1 MKILCTKT
9 SALICASLTVV
20 LGVGST
26 YASVLEEVVV
36 TAQKREQNLQDV
48 GISVT
53 AISGDQMRALNLDN
67 TQEISQQIPGLQMQ
81 TFTPA
86 LTIFNLRG
94 ISQNNFQD
102 NLEAP
107 IAVYVDDVY
116 IGSMNAVGSQ
126 MFDMERTEVLR
137 GPQGTLFGRNATGG
151 LIHFVTKKASD
162 EEFNGFIQAEVSE
175 YDSYSIE
182 AAAGGAISDSVR
194 GRLAGRW
201 EQSDGYLEP
210 GPIAPDALGPGS
222 PEIGGD
228 GSASIGA
235 DGYALRGTLQID
247 ASESTVIDLTASYS
261 EDNDAPVGQWV
272 VYLTGLDSNG
282 LGLEVDSANPVTG
295 DVHKHAGDDFSI
307 GGVDTG
313 LDREMT
319 SLTGRISSELSNGME
334 FTSITNWFDMEK
346 SHRENGGGGVIP
358 FPFLTEAD
366 YTQWSQEFRLS
377 GEDDNTRWQVGA
389 YYLDMDLSARSAVGG
404 PLITGSTLGIID
416 GFTELES
423 TNWSVFG
430 QIEYDLNDA
439 FTLIG
444 GYRWSQDDKEIEF
457 QNIATSG
464 LMGVPDGTVLFD
476 LETVAVGQYADVP
489 GIDYGDYAAR
499 LQLNWQVNDET
510 LAFLSY
516 NRGIKGGN
524 WSPGADVNIENFKHK
539 EETLHSY
546 ELGLKT
552 SLAEGK
558 ARLNTTIFYYD
569 YEDYQAFSLLNLI
582 PQVTNSDA
590 TSVGGEIEL
599 TLLPTVNW
607 DIMLG
612 VSFIDSEIEASP
624 GASPGSVIEDAEF
637 PSAPGFSF
645 NYLVRYNWD
654 VMSGNMAVQLDGVYN
669 DDQYLEGHNGGS
681 SLVEAYNTTNAS
693 INYTTGDGYWNTKI
707 WVKNIT
713 DEEYAIYSLDVGGF
727 VIQQYAPP
735 RWYGA
740 TVSYNW

>member
-1 MKILCTKT
+1 
-9 SALICASLTVV
+9 
-20 LGVGST
+20 
-26 YASVLEEVVV
+26 
-36 TAQKREQNLQDV
+36 
-48 GISVT
+48 
-53 AISGDQMRALNLDN
+53 
-67 TQEISQQIPGLQMQ
+67 
-81 TFTPA
+81 
-86 LTIFNLRG
+86 
-94 ISQNNFQD
+94 
-102 NLEAP
+102 
-107 IAVYVDDVY
+107 
-116 IGSMNAVGSQ
+116 
-126 MFDMERTEVLR
+126 
-137 GPQGTLFGRNATGG
+137 
-151 LIHFVTKKASD
+151 
-162 EEFNGFIQAEVSE
+162 
-175 YDSYSIE
+175 
-182 AAAGGAISDSVR
+182 
-194 GRLAGRW
+194 
-201 EQSDGYLEP
+201 
-210 GPIAPDALGPGS
+210 
-222 PEIGGD
+222 
-228 GSASIGA
+228 
-235 DGYALRGTLQID
+235 
-247 ASESTVIDLTASYS
+247 
-261 EDNDAPVGQWV
+261 
-272 VYLTGLDSNG
+272 
-282 LGLEVDSANPVTG
+282 
-295 DVHKHAGDDFSI
+295 
-307 GGVDTG
+307 
-313 LDREMT
+313 
-319 SLTGRISSELSNGME
+319 
-334 FTSITNWFDMEK
+334 
-346 SHRENGGGGVIP
+346 
-358 FPFLTEAD
+358 
-366 YTQWSQEFRLS
+366 
-377 GEDDNTRWQVGA
+377 
-389 YYLDMDLSARSAVGG
+389 
-404 PLITGSTLGIID
+404 
-416 GFTELES
+416 
-423 TNWSVFG
+423 
-430 QIEYDLNDA
+430 
-439 FTLIG
+439 
-444 GYRWSQDDKEIEF
+444 
-457 QNIATSG
+457 
-464 LMGVPDGTVLFD
+464 MGVPDGTVLFD